1 MAYICVLPLFIMPG
15 SKSQVLSHFLNSH
28 SKLQKRT
35 FIFEC
40 QAQLIINKW
49 STSKVVYNVV
59 KTATAIKTTRA
70 INAKRNTETERN
82 FTVQYHRRVRIVPVH
97 PLCYLYSVYT

>member
-1 MAYICVLPLFIMPG
+1 
-15 SKSQVLSHFLNSH
+15 
-28 SKLQKRT
+28 
-35 FIFEC
+35 
-40 QAQLIINKW
+40 
-49 STSKVVYNVV
+49 VV